1 MSSPVNVKSLEGSSY
16 FVTYIDDAYRKV
28 WAYPMRVKKEVFE
41 IFQNFH
47 VGVKRETKKMLKCFP
62 WVINNFLVVVG
73 TTHPSGVAT
82 SND

>member
-1 MSSPVNVKSLEGSSY
+1 MSSPVNVKSLGGSSY

-62 WVINNFLVVVG
+62 SRINNFLVVLG
-73 TTHPSGVAT
+73 TTQPSGVAT